1 MKLVAATRGSPLAL
15 WQTHH
20 IAALLEPFD
29 VVVEPLVVVTSGDRD
44 QSAPIHQIGGK
55 GVFAKE
61 VQHAVLE
68 NRADFA
74 VHSLKDLP
82 STTPEGLEL
91 AAVPQRGD
99 PRDALIGCLFENLPT
114 GGHVATGSVRRK
126 AQLASL
132 RPDLHFH
139 ELRGNIETRLS
150 KAANYD
156 AILISSVA
164 LTRLGLEPDTVDTLD
179 PEFMLPQV
187 GQGALGI
194 ESRSG
199 DDITNSILSRIQD
212 PVSRAEVDAERS
224 FLSAIG
230 ADCTSPIA
238 AYAIHENNQIRLRSL
253 VASGDGK
260 EIFNDD
266 RYGKDGV
273 ELGQLAARALIE
285 SGSGNLFNS

>member
-29 VVVEPLVVVTSGDRD
+29 VAVEPLVVVTSGDRD

-61 VQHAVLE
+61 VQNAVLE

-91 AAVPQRGD
+91 TAVPQRGD
-99 PRDALIGCLFENLPT
+99 PRDALIGCLFEDLPAD
-114 GGHVATGSVRRK
+114 GHVATGSVRRK
-126 AQLASL
+126 VQLASL
-132 RPDLHFH
+132 RPDLNFH

-150 KAANYD
+150 KAINYD
-156 AILISSVA
+156 AILISFVA
-164 LTRLGLEPDTVDTLD
+164 LVRLGIQPDIVDILD

-194 ESRSG
+194 ESRAG
-199 DDITNSILSRIQD
+199 DDVTNDILSRIQD

-224 FLSAIG
+224 FLSGIG
-230 ADCTSPIA
+230 ADCRSPIA
-238 AYAIHENNQIRLRSL
+238 AHAIHQNNQIRLRSF
-253 VASGDGK
+253 VASNDGE
-260 EIFNDD
+260 EIFSDD
-266 RYGKDGV
+266 RYGNDGV

-285 SGSGNLFNS
+285 SGAGNLFNS